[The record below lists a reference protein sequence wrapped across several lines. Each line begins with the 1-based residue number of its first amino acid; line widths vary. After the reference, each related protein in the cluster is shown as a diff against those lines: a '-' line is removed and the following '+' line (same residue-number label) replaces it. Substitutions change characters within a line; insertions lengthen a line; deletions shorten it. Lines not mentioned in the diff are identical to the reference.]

1 MVVVWNKCD
10 LIPEELRDVTLEAL
24 SAKLNCPSLR
34 MSVLENQGVEELL
47 ASCVEMLS
55 HRVERQTYRIPL
67 AESRIIAIMHRDGKV
82 LNTEYEGND
91 AIVEAILPK
100 EFAARLSNYRV

>member
-1 MVVVWNKCD
+1 M
-10 LIPEELRDVTLEAL
+10 EA
-24 SAKLNCPSLR
+24 
-34 MSVLENQGVEELL
+34 LL

-55 HRVERQTYRIPL
+55 HRVTTARYRIPL

-91 AIVEAILPK
+91 AIVEAILPR
-100 EFAARLSNYRV
+100 EFAARIESYKV

>member
-10 LIPEELRDVTLEAL
+10 LIPEEMREVSLQAL
-24 SAKLNCPSLR
+24 SAKLNCPSLS
-34 MSVLENQGVEELL
+34 MSVLENKGVEDLL
-47 ASCVEMLS
+47 AACVELLS
-55 HRVERQTYRIPL
+55 HRVERQRYRIPL

-82 LNTEYEGND
+82 TSTEYEGND

-100 EFAARLSNYRV
+100 EFAARLESYRV

>member
-1 MVVVWNKCD
+1 MVVVWNKTD
-10 LIPEELRDVTLEAL
+10 LIPEEVRESTLAWL
-24 SAKLNCPSLR
+24 AAQVSCPSVVA
-34 MSVLENQGVEELL
+34 SVLKEQGMEALL

-55 HRVERQTYRIPL
+55 HRVTTARYRIPL

-91 AIVEAILPK
+91 AIVEAILPR
-100 EFAARLSNYRV
+100 EFAARIESYKV

>member
-1 MVVVWNKCD
+1 MKKYLFLAAMMLTG
-10 LIPEELRDVTLEAL
+10 LIG
-24 SAKLNCPSLR
+24 SAAAISGSLC
-34 MSVLENQGVEELL
+34 MSVLENKGVDELL
-47 ASCVEMLS
+47 AACVEMLS

-91 AIVEAILPK
+91 AIENMLNFFR
-100 EFAARLSNYRV
+100 ETF

>member
-10 LIPEELRDVTLEAL
+10 LIPEELREVTLSAL
-24 SAKLNCPSLR
+24 AAKVSCPSLS
-34 MSVLENQGVEELL
+34 MSVLEEKGMDALMN
-47 ASCVEMLS
+47 ACVEMLS

-100 EFAARLSNYRV
+100 EFAARLAQYRV